1 MQFSYR
7 QNDIF
12 NHWETSGDNIL
23 ISACAGS
30 GKTTT
35 LLEIIK
41 RCDARTLYLAFNKSI
56 QQEVNRKLEEQNL
69 RQGKA
74 MTMHSLGLQA
84 IRGAEI
90 KFRIDKN
97 KDWTLINIFK
107 EKYRSVLR
115 RNIPY
120 ENHIK
125 LFFALIDLNESSR
138 MNFTDDFE
146 KLSDILLEKGVSM
159 PAISDID
166 FYWAKFLEIR
176 EEEYQKDTKVIDFLD
191 MIYLPIKLDLTI
203 PVYSSYLIIDECQDL
218 NYGQHLLIDK
228 LIEQGTIKK
237 WVAAGDRNQSI
248 YGFAGAT
255 SNSFEL
261 FLEKKGNTVEMPL
274 DICYRSSQR
283 IIDEANKVYDVM
295 HPFKTSSGIVGTVNS
310 LDEVKEGSMIICR
323 NSGPLI
329 NAYFGLL
336 ALGKSSYINGSDMMA
351 YLIRFL
357 NPYKYQ
363 TILYAKRE
371 MGYELEDLEKDHS
384 DKGQFKAYI
393 FRENFYNFNIIS
405 SHLASETDKVEY
417 LIDKLQDLFD
427 KKENSIE
434 LCTIHKSKGLEA
446 DIVYILNED
455 LIPSKFAKTEEQKVQ
470 ENNLKYVARSRA
482 KEELYYL
489 NLNDKDGQIEF

>member
-1 MQFSYR
+1 MQFSHR
-7 QNDIF
+7 QEDIF
-12 NHWETSGDNIL
+12 NHWENHEDNIL

-41 RCDARTLYLAFNKSI
+41 KCDARTLYLAFNKSI
-56 QQEVNRKLEEQNL
+56 QQEVSKKLEKDNL

-74 MTMHSLGLQA
+74 LTMHSLGLQA
-84 IRGAEI
+84 IRGAGI

-97 KDWTLINIFK
+97 KNWSLINIFK
-107 EKYRSVLR
+107 EKYRSALKTS
-115 RNIPY
+115 IPY
-120 ENHIK
+120 EDHIK
-125 LFFALIDLNESSR
+125 LFFALISLEETSR
-138 MNFTDDFE
+138 MNFIEDYE
-146 KLSDILLEKGVSM
+146 ELSDILLEKGTTM
-159 PAISDID
+159 PLID
-166 FYWAKFLEIR
+166 NMEKYWERFRELR
-176 EEEYQKDTKVIDFLD
+176 EEEYQKDTKAIDFLD
-191 MIYLPIKLDLTI
+191 MIYLPIKWDLTI
-203 PVYSSYLIIDECQDL
+203 PVYPSYLIIDECQDL

-228 LIEQGTIKK
+228 MISQGTIRK

-261 FLEKKGNTVEMPL
+261 FLEKEGNTVEMPL
-274 DICYRSSQR
+274 DICYRSSKR

-295 HPFKTSSGIVGTVNS
+295 HPFKEDSGIVGTVNS
-310 LDEVKEGSMIICR
+310 LKEVKEGSMIICR
-323 NSGPLI
+323 NSNPLFQ
-329 NAYFGLL
+329 AYFGLL
-336 ALGKSSYINGSDMMA
+336 ALDKPSYINGSDMMA
-351 YLIRFL
+351 YLIGFL

-371 MGYELEDLEKDHS
+371 MGYELEDLERDSS
-384 DKGQFKAYI
+384 DRGQFKAFI

-417 LIDKLQDLFD
+417 LIDKLKDLFS

-446 DIVYILNED
+446 DVVYILNEN
-455 LIPSKFAKTEEQKVQ
+455 LIPSRFAKTGDQLIQEE
-470 ENNLKYVARSRA
+470 NLRYVARSRA
-482 KEELYYL
+482 KKELYYL
-489 NLNDKDGQIEF
+489 NLEFKDE